1 MPHETAFTKEIAG
14 HVAYDAAL
22 RLQHPT
28 EGGLRLTAAWEDA
41 TPDTQKTW
49 AAIGEAVMTSAGLY
63 VLADDVLAER
73 DAVNA
78 GIVEVGGGKFMR
90 DGRGNLIGLGQIK
103 PQRLLEDEMVRK
115 IMRYAQDLSAQIGR
129 FKGHTFED
137 VNAFQSL
144 LEQQYQAKAGGAK
157 GNVTFTSFDETM
169 RVEVKIADQIAFGP
183 ELQAAKRLVDEC
195 LVEWGADSHEA
206 IRSLVNRVF
215 SVEKEGQI
223 NRGELFSLLAMEI
236 ADERWQR
243 AMEAIRDS
251 IRVIGT
257 KAYLRFRI
265 RPDANANWS
274 TVTIDLAAA

>member
-1 MPHETAFTKEIAG
+1 MQHDLALAKATAG
-14 HVAYDAAL
+14 RCAYDTAL
-22 RLQHPT
+22 RLQHPS
-28 EGGLRLTAAWEDA
+28 EGGLALRSSWEDA
-41 TPDTQKTW
+41 TEDTRAVW
-49 AAIGEAVMTSAGLY
+49 MSIGEQVLAGAGLFA
-63 VLADDVLAER
+63 LAEDVLAEQE
-73 DAVNA
+73 AVNA
-78 GIVEVGGGKFMR
+78 GVVEVGSQKFMR
-90 DGRGNLIGLGQIK
+90 DGRGNLIGIGQIK
-103 PQRLLEDEMVRK
+103 TQRLLEDEMVRK
-115 IMRYAQDLSAQIGR
+115 IMRYALDLSAQIAR

-137 VNAFQSL
+137 VAAFQSL
-144 LEQQYQAKAGGAK
+144 LEQQYGAKAGGAK
-157 GNVTFTSFDETM
+157 GNCTFSTFDDVQ

-223 NRGELFSLLAMEI
+223 NRGELFSLLAMDI
-236 ADERWQR
+236 TDERWQR

-257 KAYLRFRI
+257 KTYLRFRI